1 MNRPSKRRPL
11 KGSSD
16 NQRFPPKNPGVN
28 PRSVNT
34 SDPTALKPG
43 DIELEMGIPIPGAIQ
58 PKEQWTQTAIK
69 RLPEAPFAWPDLFRR
84 EAPIAIDI
92 GCGNGRFTIS
102 SAVRRPDWDH
112 LGIDALP
119 TVIRY
124 ATRRGNQR
132 GLTNVRFAVSDGWK
146 LLDRLSEDE
155 SVDEFHIYHPQPF
168 SSSEDSS
175 RRMLTPQFLGLL
187 HRRLKPNGKVFLQT
201 DRKPYW
207 LYITNCFSALFD
219 WEEILEPWPEDPH
232 GRSRREMLSQNQ
244 KLTIYRGIA
253 TRRSEISPEDVFKI
267 VEQMPAPEF
276 AVDRAERRFR
286 PPSNSYRRSK

>member
-276 AVDRAERRFR
+276 AVDRPERRFR
-286 PPSNSYRRSK
+286 RPSNSYRRSK

>member
-1 MNRPSKRRPL
+1 MNRPPKRRPS
-11 KGSSD
+11 KANAD
-16 NQRFPPKNPGVN
+16 NQRFPPKPPGVN

-34 SDPTALKPG
+34 SDPTTLKPG

-69 RLPEAPFAWPDLFRR
+69 RLPEAPFVWADLFGR
-84 EAPIAIDI
+84 EAPVAMDI

-102 SAVRRPDWDH
+102 SSVRRPDWDH

-132 GLTNVRFAVSDGWK
+132 GLNNVRFAVSDGWK
-146 LLDRLSEDE
+146 LLDRLLKDE

-168 SSSEDSS
+168 SSVEDSS

-207 LYITNCFSALFD
+207 QYITSCFSALFD
-219 WEEILEPWPEDPH
+219 WEEVLEPWPEDPH

-253 TRRSEISPEDVFKI
+253 TRRQGVSLESVAQI
-267 VEQMPAPEF
+267 VAQMPAPEF
-276 AVDRAERRFR
+276 AVVRPQRR
-286 PPSNSYRRSK
+286 SYRP

>member
-207 LYITNCFSALFD
+207 QYITNCFSALFD

>member
-1 MNRPSKRRPL
+1 MNRPPKRSPSK
-11 KGSSD
+11 GNTD
-16 NQRFPPKNPGVN
+16 NQRISSKPPGVN
-28 PRSVNT
+28 PRIVNT
-34 SDPTALKPG
+34 SDPTTLKPG

-84 EAPIAIDI
+84 DAPVAIDI

-146 LLDRLSEDE
+146 LLDRLLVDE

-168 SSSEDSS
+168 SSVEDSS

-201 DRKPYW
+201 DRRPYW
-207 LYITNCFSALFD
+207 QYITNCFSALFD

-232 GRSRREMLSQNQ
+232 GRSRREMLSQDQ

-253 TRRSEISPEDVFKI
+253 TRRSAISPEDFFKI

-276 AVDRAERRFR
+276 AVDRPERRFR
-286 PPSNSYRRSK
+286 RPPNSHRRSR